1 MTSQEYA
8 KIAQR
13 HMPKSNTA
21 LNCARAFLVGGGI
34 CGAGQLLFDLLTQNG
49 WDETMA
55 KGIVS
60 ASLIT
65 LGVALTAVGV
75 YDKLA
80 RKAGAGSLVPITGFA
95 NSMSSAA
102 IEFQSEGYV
111 VGVGAKL
118 FSIAGP
124 VLVYGVT
131 ASVLYG
137 AMLWGLHL
145 LGFTFF

>member
-13 HMPKSNTA
+13 HMPKSGTA
-21 LNCARAFLVGGGI
+21 VNCARAFVTGGGI
-34 CGAGQLLFDLLTQNG
+34 CAAGQLLLDGLTQSG
-49 WDETMA
+49 WEEDTA
-55 KGIVS
+55 KGMVS
-60 ASLIT
+60 VILIT
-65 LGVALTAVGV
+65 LGAALTALGV

-80 RKAGAGSLVPITGFA
+80 RKAGAGTLVPITGFA
-95 NSMSSAA
+95 NAMSSAA
-102 IEFQSEGYV
+102 IEFQSEGFIT
-111 VGVGAKL
+111 GVGAKL

-137 AMLWGLHL
+137 AVLWGLHL